1 MRKGEIMM
9 KKLATFI
16 VFACGTALFQLNA
29 NPPVKTYVL
38 EDFVTDSA
46 HNIPVIDIFSNDL
59 DANQSFLATCE
70 T

>member
-46 HNIPVIDIFSNDL
+46 HNIPVIDIFF
-59 DANQSFLATCE
+59 Q
-70 T
+70 